1 MAEARASLKYIRISP
16 SKAQQVI
23 DLVRGKDVDE
33 AINILAFTQKAAAR
47 IIYKLVNSV
56 VANAETN
63 HNLRRDALYIAEA
76 YVNQGPTMKRIRPR
90 AMGRASKIRKRSS
103 HITIVVQEREA
114 KGV

>member
-1 MAEARASLKYIRISP
+1 MAQARATVNYIRISP

-23 DLVRGKDVDE
+23 DLVRGKNIDE
-33 AINILAFTQKAAAR
+33 ALSILTFTPKAAAR

-56 VANAETN
+56 VANAERN

-114 KGV
+114 RGV